1 MIKKHLTHSMYMT
14 YQRTSFKQLLKK
26 TFELP
31 KEIPILL
38 KKTLELGTRE
48 SDWRNF
54 CEFY

>member
-38 KKTLELGTRE
+38 KKTLEIGTRE